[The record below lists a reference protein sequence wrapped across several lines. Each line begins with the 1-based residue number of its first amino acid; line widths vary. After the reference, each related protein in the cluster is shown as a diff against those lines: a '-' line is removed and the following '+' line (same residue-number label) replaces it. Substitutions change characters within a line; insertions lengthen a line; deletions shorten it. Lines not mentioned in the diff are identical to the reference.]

1 MLKNKDFKSKKLG
14 DYNLIIITRGM
25 EFRNVLKYSLENKK
39 QIESLKNKLFLFIG
53 KKLQE
58 IVAFGEGTGTK
69 IVDVERDDDFEKEY
83 YNDIVLMKSS
93 AFAVYSEFNA
103 PICTRIQQNDIIVAI
118 VNNLGDKAICKLD
131 INKIENLSEILTKL
145 ENKDKKTEI
154 EAVIYCNK
162 EEIVKTNNIIR
173 FKQKLKKIGV
183 KEEGIVNY
191 DLDREYVINVNK
203 LFFDILNQYDISNI
217 KVIEYLEEDA
227 DNLMLFI

>member
-14 DYNLIIITRGM
+14 DYNKVIITRGM

-145 ENKDKKTEI
+145 ENKKI